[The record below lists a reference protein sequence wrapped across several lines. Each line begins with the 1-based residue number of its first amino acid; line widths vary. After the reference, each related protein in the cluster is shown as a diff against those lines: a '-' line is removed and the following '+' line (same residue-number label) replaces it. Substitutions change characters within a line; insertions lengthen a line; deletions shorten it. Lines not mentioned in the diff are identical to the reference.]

1 MIGLEFILTLGHPIY
16 TAMRKFVL
24 LLTSVFFVIISLP
37 ATSQTIE
44 KRKPS
49 LGIKTGLNV
58 SRLKLNGKI
67 PGLLESDFRTGYV
80 AGAFVSFPVGKKS
93 PFSIQ
98 PEFLYSS
105 MGGDIS
111 NEYNEKQNLR
121 FNYFSVPV
129 LIKYQFSKKLAAFAG
144 PQLDAII
151 YGKENNKF
159 GEFNVTKSV
168 EEFDA
173 YTTWGMEWWPWK
185 DIVLNAR
192 YMHGF
197 KKVYTT
203 APEISMNNRGFQ
215 ITLGLRFRKP
225 KPWPE
230 EKVVVIAPPV
240 DKDTDGDG
248 IFDSRDKCPTVPGVA
263 KYEGCPVPDTDKDGI
278 FDDKD
283 KCPEM
288 AGYPELDGCPY
299 PDRDKDGVTDN
310 KDRCPDEPGST
321 KNDGCPITDRDG
333 DGVPDATDR
342 CPDEAGPA
350 DNGGCPK
357 VKEDVIA
364 KTTKIA
370 KSIYFDI
377 NSAKL
382 QSRSYAPLDE
392 LAQILKDNPS
402 YKLAIESHT
411 DNTGTN
417 EYNLKL
423 SNNRSATVMNY
434 LVGKG
439 IDASRL
445 TASGFG
451 EENPIATND
460 TKEGRTLNRRSEL
473 KLSN

>member
-1 MIGLEFILTLGHPIY
+1 
-16 TAMRKFVL
+16 MRKFVL
-24 LLTSVFFVIISLP
+24 FFSTVLFIISLP
-37 ATSQTIE
+37 AVSQTTD
-44 KRKPS
+44 KRKLS
-49 LGIKTGLNV
+49 LGIKTGTNI
-58 SRLKLNGKI
+58 SKLKLNGKI
-67 PGLLESDFRTGYV
+67 PGIMTSEFRTGFV
-80 AGAFVSFPVGKKS
+80 AGAFLNFPVGKKS

-105 MGGDIS
+105 MGGDLK
-111 NEYNEKQNLR
+111 NEYNERQNLT
-121 FNYFSVPV
+121 FNYFSIPV
-129 LIKYQFSKKLAAFAG
+129 LIKYQLTKKLAAFGG

-151 YGKENNKF
+151 YAKENNKF
-159 GEFNVTKSV
+159 GEFNITESV
-168 EEFDA
+168 EEFDG
-173 YTTWGMEWWPWK
+173 YTTYGLEWWAWK
-185 DIVLNAR
+185 DIVINGR

-215 ITLGLRFRKP
+215 LTLGLRFRKA
-225 KPWPE
+225 KPWVEPASTQ
-230 EKVVVIAPPV
+230 VIAPPV

-321 KNDGCPITDRDG
+321 KNDGCPITDRDN

-350 DNGGCPK
+350 SNQGCPEIK
-357 VKEDVIA
+357 GEVLQ
-364 KTTKIA
+364 KTAAIA
-370 KSIYFDI
+370 KSIYFDL
-377 NSAKL
+377 NSSRL
-382 QSRSYAPLDE
+382 QKKSYEPLDE
-392 LAQILKDNPS
+392 LVKILKDSPG

-417 EYNLKL
+417 AYNDKL

-434 LVGKG
+434 LVSKG

-445 TASGFG
+445 TATGFG
-451 EENPIATND
+451 EQKPISTND
-460 TKEGRTLNRRSEL
+460 TQEGRSLNRRSEL

>member
-1 MIGLEFILTLGHPIY
+1 
-16 TAMRKFVL
+16 MRKFVL
-24 LLTSVFFVIISLP
+24 LLTSVFFIIISLT
-37 ATSQTIE
+37 AAGQTTE

-49 LGIKTGLNV
+49 FGIKTGVNV
-58 SRLKLNGKI
+58 SKLKLNGKI
-67 PGLLESDFRTGYV
+67 PGLVESNFRTGYV
-80 AGAFVSFPVGKKS
+80 AGAFINFPVGKKS

-105 MGGDIS
+105 MGGDLA
-111 NEYNEKQNLR
+111 NEFNEKQNFR
-121 FNYFSVPV
+121 FNYFSLPV
-129 LIKYQFSKKLAAFAG
+129 LIKYQFSKKLAAFGG
-144 PQLDAII
+144 PQVDAII
-151 YGKENNKF
+151 YAKENNKF
-159 GEFNVTKSV
+159 GEFNITKAV

-173 YTTWGMEWWPWK
+173 YTTYGLEWWPWK
-185 DIVLNAR
+185 DIVLNGR

-197 KKVYTT
+197 KKVHTIDP
-203 APEISMNNRGFQ
+203 AISMNNRGFQ
-215 ITLGLRFRKP
+215 ISLGLRFRKP
-225 KPWPE
+225 KPWTEPTP
-230 EKVVVIAPPV
+230 VVIAPPV

-283 KCPEM
+283 KCPEVV
-288 AGYPELDGCPY
+288 GYPELDGCPY

-321 KNDGCPITDRDG
+321 KNDGCPITDRDN

-342 CPDEAGPA
+342 CPDEPGPA
-350 DNGGCPK
+350 SNQGCPT
-357 VKEDVIA
+357 VKEDVIT
-364 KTTKIA
+364 KTSAIA
-370 KSIYFDI
+370 KSIYFDV
-377 NSAKL
+377 NSFKL
-382 QSRSYAPLDE
+382 QKRSYGPLDE
-392 LAQILKDNPS
+392 LVQILKDNPT

-417 EYNLKL
+417 EYNQTL

-439 IDASRL
+439 IDASRI
-445 TASGFG
+445 TATGFG
-451 EENPIATND
+451 EENPISTND
-460 TKEGRTLNRRSEL
+460 TKEGKSLNRRSEL

>member
-1 MIGLEFILTLGHPIY
+1 
-16 TAMRKFVL
+16 MRKFVL
-24 LLTSVFFVIISLP
+24 LLTTVFVIIISLP
-37 ATSQTIE
+37 ASSQTTE
-44 KRKPS
+44 NRKTS

-67 PGLLESDFRTGYV
+67 PGLLNSDYRTGFV
-80 AGAFVSFPVGKKS
+80 AGAFVNFPVGKKS

-105 MGGDIS
+105 MGGDLR
-111 NEYNEKQNLR
+111 NETNEKQNLR
-121 FNYFSVPV
+121 FNYFSLPV
-129 LIKYQFSKKLAAFAG
+129 LIKFQFSKKLAAFAG
-144 PQLDAII
+144 PQVDAII
-151 YGKENNKF
+151 YAKENNKL
-159 GEFNVTKSV
+159 GEFNITNAV
-168 EEFDA
+168 EQVDA
-173 YTTWGMEWWPWK
+173 YATWGMEWWLTK
-185 DIVLNAR
+185 DVVLNGR

-197 KKVYTT
+197 KKVYTIP
-203 APEISMNNRGFQ
+203 PEVSMNNRGFQ

-225 KPWPE
+225 KPWVEPTS
-230 EKVVVIAPPV
+230 VVIAPPV

-321 KNDGCPITDRDG
+321 KNDGCPITDRDN

-342 CPDEAGPA
+342 CPDEPGPA
-350 DNGGCPK
+350 SNQGCPEI
-357 VKEDVIA
+357 KEEIMQ
-364 KTTKIA
+364 KTAAIA
-370 KSIYFDI
+370 KSIYFDL

-382 QSRSYAPLDE
+382 QRKSYGPLDE
-392 LAQILKDNPS
+392 LVQILKDNPS

-417 EYNLKL
+417 EYNQQL
-423 SNNRSATVMNY
+423 SDNRSASVMKY
-434 LVGKG
+434 LVNKG

-445 TASGFG
+445 TATGYG
-451 EENPIATND
+451 EEKPVATNN
-460 TKEGRTLNRRSEL
+460 TKEGQALNRRSEL

>member
-1 MIGLEFILTLGHPIY
+1 
-16 TAMRKFVL
+16 MRKFVL
-24 LLTSVFFVIISLP
+24 LLTTVFFIISFPVL
-37 ATSQTIE
+37 SQTTDKQKVSI
-44 KRKPS
+44 
-49 LGIKTGLNV
+49 GIKTGANV

-67 PGLLESDFRTGYV
+67 PGVINSDFRTGFV
-80 AGAFVSFPVGKKS
+80 AGAFVNLPAGKS

-105 MGGDIS
+105 MGGDLR
-111 NEYNEKQNLR
+111 NEYNEKQNFR
-121 FNYFSVPV
+121 FNYFSIPV

-144 PQLDAII
+144 PQLDAIL
-151 YGKENNKF
+151 YAKENNKY
-159 GEFNVTKSV
+159 GEFNITESV

-173 YTTWGMEWWPWK
+173 YATGGMEWWASK

-215 ITLGLRFRKP
+215 ITLGLKFRKP

-230 EKVVVIAPPV
+230 PVVVLPPV

-248 IFDSRDKCPTVPGVA
+248 IFDSRDKCLTVAGVA

-283 KCPEM
+283 KCPDM
-288 AGYPELDGCPY
+288 PGYPELDGCPY

-342 CPDEAGPA
+342 CPDDPGTVS
-350 DNGGCPK
+350 NQGCPGI
-357 VKEDVIA
+357 KEDVIA
-364 KTTKIA
+364 KTTSIA
-370 KSIYFDI
+370 KSIYFDL
-377 NSAKL
+377 NSANL
-382 QSRSYAPLDE
+382 QKGSYAPLDE
-392 LAQILKDNPS
+392 LVHILKDNPS

-411 DNTGTN
+411 DNYGTN
-417 EYNLKL
+417 TYNQKL
-423 SNNRSATVMNY
+423 SDSRSSTVMKY
-434 LVGKG
+434 LISKG
-439 IDASRL
+439 IEASRL
-445 TASGFG
+445 TAAGFG
-451 EENPIATND
+451 EEKPVATNN
-460 TKEGRTLNRRSEL
+460 TKEGRSLNRRSEL

>member
-1 MIGLEFILTLGHPIY
+1 
-16 TAMRKFVL
+16 MRKFVL
-24 LLTSVFFVIISLP
+24 LLTTVCIIFLSP
-37 ATSQTIE
+37 ASAQTSGTTDPE
-44 KRKPS
+44 KKKVS
-49 LGIKTGLNV
+49 LGIKSGVNV
-58 SRLKLNGKI
+58 SKFRLNGKI
-67 PGLLESDFRTGYV
+67 PGIMTSRYRTGFV
-80 AGAFVSFPVGKKS
+80 AGAFLNFPTGQKS

-111 NEYNEKQNLR
+111 NDYNESQNIRL
-121 FNYFSVPV
+121 NYFSLPV
-129 LIKYQFSKKLAAFAG
+129 LIKFGISKKLTAFAG

-151 YGKENNKF
+151 YARESNKF
-159 GEFNVTKSV
+159 GEFTITKSV

-173 YTTWGMEWWPWK
+173 YATGGMEWWPWR

-203 APEISMNNRGFQ
+203 APEISANNRGFQ
-215 ITLGLRFRKP
+215 FTLGLRFRKA
-225 KPWPE
+225 KPWVEPTATE
-230 EKVVVIAPPV
+230 IITPPV
-240 DKDTDGDG
+240 DRDTDGDG

-288 AGYPELDGCPY
+288 PGYPELDGCPY

-321 KNDGCPITDRDG
+321 KNDGCPITDRDN
-333 DGVPDATDR
+333 DGVPDASDR
-342 CPDEAGPA
+342 CPDQPGPA
-350 DNGGCPK
+350 SNQGCPE
-357 VKEDVIA
+357 VKDEVIA
-364 KTTKIA
+364 KAAEIA
-370 KSIYFDI
+370 KSIYFDL
-377 NSAKL
+377 NSSKL
-382 QSRSYAPLDE
+382 QKRSYAPLNE
-392 LAQILKDNPS
+392 LVQILKDNPS

-417 EYNLKL
+417 AYNQKL
-423 SNNRSATVMNY
+423 SNNRSASVMNY
-434 LVGKG
+434 LVSKG

-445 TASGFG
+445 SATGFG
-451 EENPIATND
+451 EEKPIASND
-460 TKEGRTLNRRSEL
+460 TAEGRSLNRRSEL